1 MRAMMF
7 AIALGAA
14 VPGGGAKAATV
25 SFTGSSNGSDITLSP
40 FDTSLGTLTGVEFAA
55 RASSDASDVEFAQY
69 GHIATATA
77 SASISVAFLGEFEF
91 DSAFQTFTCT
101 STFIPCNVI
110 AIADAS
116 VFVRNFLDNQYFHL
130 VSGPGPVIADFT
142 FVGDVATA
150 NASIIYTYDV
160 ATVPLPATGGMLLAG
175 LGALALRRRRAA

>member
-25 SFTGSSNGSDITLSP
+25 SFTGSSHGSDIVLSP

-55 RASSDASDVEFAQY
+55 RASSDASDEEFAQH

-77 SASISVAFLGEFEF
+77 SASISVAFLREFEI
-91 DSAFQTFTCT
+91 DSAAQTFTCT
-101 STFIPCNVI
+101 STFIPCGVT
-110 AIADAS
+110 AFAGAS
-116 VFVRNFLDNQYFHL
+116 VFVLGVLGNQYFHL

-142 FVGDVATA
+142 FVGDLAEA
-150 NASIIYTYDV
+150 HASITYTYDV

-175 LGALALRRRRAA
+175 LGALVLRRRRAA